1 MKTPHRSI
9 TFPSITPFVMAW
21 ALSWL
26 IFSVGFNGQMLPAHA
41 EVTSPSPL
49 AKFTHP
55 GLSYSH
61 RQGNASLAPAN
72 DDSEPPTDIA
82 FFFASYSAVCRRSVS
97 RACFTQ
103 GRSTF
108 LSLPYTSKGT
118 SPIPVVHAYGVP
130 NSIFGITH

>member
-9 TFPSITPFVMAW
+9 TFSSITPFVMAW

-82 FFFASYSAVCRRSVS
+82 FFSLAIQRFAAEASVELVS
-97 RACFTQ
+97 PKVVQPSFRYLIHPRAPPQ
-103 GRSTF
+103 F
-108 LSLPYTSKGT
+108 L
-118 SPIPVVHAYGVP
+118 
-130 NSIFGITH
+130 

>member
-1 MKTPHRSI
+1 
-9 TFPSITPFVMAW
+9 MAW

-26 IFSVGFNGQMLPAHA
+26 IFSVGFNGQMLSAHA

-82 FFFASYSAVCRRSVS
+82 FFSLAIQRFAAEASVELVS
-97 RACFTQ
+97 PKVVQPSFRYLIHPRAPPQ
-103 GRSTF
+103 F
-108 LSLPYTSKGT
+108 L
-118 SPIPVVHAYGVP
+118 
-130 NSIFGITH
+130 